1 MIAEQRRQQILQLI
15 EQQGSIRISN
25 LGRLFNVTD
34 MTIRRDIDHLS
45 ELGLVRRVHGGA
57 VSESDQPIK
66 LATTFLKRKTEYE
79 SEKERIGSRAQEYV
93 KNGTTIIIDGG
104 STNVLFSQRI
114 DPHLNL
120 KIITHALNIAYM
132 LSENENH
139 EIFVPGG
146 LLNRLT
152 MTFNGPEVEAIYR
165 ELNADVLFVA
175 ASGLSLEQGLTDPTW
190 LDTSIKKAMIKS
202 SRMVILLI
210 DSHKFDLVSSRTFA
224 SLDQVD
230 LIITDSGIDKKV
242 HERYCSTG
250 IDIIL
255 A

>member
-34 MTIRRDIDHLS
+34 MTVRRDIDHLS

-57 VSESDQPIK
+57 VSENDQPIN
-66 LATTFLKRKTEYE
+66 LATTFLKRKTEFK
-79 SEKERIGSRAQEYV
+79 SEKERIGAKAQDYI

-114 DPHLNL
+114 DPRLNL
-120 KIITHALNIAYM
+120 KIITHALNIAYI

-146 LLNRLT
+146 FLNRLT
-152 MTFNGPEVEAIYR
+152 ITFNGPEVEAIYR

-175 ASGLSLEQGLTDPTW
+175 ASGISLEEGLTDPTW
-190 LDTSIKKAMIKS
+190 LDTSIKKAMIRS
-202 SRMVILLI
+202 SRKVVLLI
-210 DSHKFDLVSSRTFA
+210 DSHKFDLISSRTFA
-224 SLDQVD
+224 SLDQID
-230 LIITDSGIDKKV
+230 LIITDSSIDAEI

>member
-1 MIAEQRRQQILQLI
+1 MVAEQRRQQILQLV
-15 EQQGSIRISN
+15 EEQGSIRISK
-25 LGRLFNVTD
+25 LGQRFNVTD

-57 VSESDQPIK
+57 ISENDQPIN
-66 LATTFLKRKTEYE
+66 LATTFLKRKTEYI
-79 SEKERIGSRAQEYV
+79 SEKEKIGVKAQAFV
-93 KNGTTIIIDGG
+93 NKGTTIIIDGG
-104 STNVLFSQRI
+104 STNVIFARHL
-114 DPHLNL
+114 DPTKQL
-120 KIITHALNIAYM
+120 KIVTHALNIAWI

-152 MTFNGPEVEAIYR
+152 MTFNGPEVEKMYE

-175 ASGLSLEQGLTDPTW
+175 ASGLSLESGLTDPTW
-190 LDTSIKKAMIKS
+190 LDTSIKKAMIRS
-202 SRMVILLI
+202 SRKVILLI

-230 LIITDSGIDKKV
+230 LIITDDSIDRDTYEK
-242 HERYCSTG
+242 YCSTG
-250 IDIIL
+250 VDIIL

>member
-1 MIAEQRRQQILQLI
+1 M
-15 EQQGSIRISN
+15 
-25 LGRLFNVTD
+25 
-34 MTIRRDIDHLS
+34 
-45 ELGLVRRVHGGA
+45 GGA
-57 VSESDQPIK
+57 VSGHSTSGYAAAGHTETEHDQHIS
-66 LATTFLKRKTEYE
+66 LATTFLKRKTEFE
-79 SEKERIGSRAQEYV
+79 SEKKRIGLKAQEYV
-93 KNGTTIIIDGG
+93 KNDTTIIIDGG
-104 STNVLFSQRI
+104 STNVLFSQQI
-114 DPHLNL
+114 DPSLNL
-120 KIITHALNIAYM
+120 KIITHALNIAYL
-132 LSENENH
+132 LSENEHH

-175 ASGLSLEQGLTDPTW
+175 ASGISLEEGLTDPTW
-190 LDTSIKKAMIKS
+190 LDTTIKKAMIRS

-210 DSHKFDLVSSRTFA
+210 DSHKFDLISSRTFA

-230 LIITDSGIDKKV
+230 LIITDSGIDNKV